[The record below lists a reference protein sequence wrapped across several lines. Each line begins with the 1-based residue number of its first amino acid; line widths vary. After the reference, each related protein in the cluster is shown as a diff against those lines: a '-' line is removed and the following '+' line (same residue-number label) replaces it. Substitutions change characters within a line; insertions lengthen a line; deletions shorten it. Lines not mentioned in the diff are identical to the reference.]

1 MEVKRAGAC
10 AGIIQWLKVQLYNDI
25 EYQNNPVEMYRSNSV
40 SGWKTPIFKFNN
52 PVDVTKGQSLNIRAT
67 LTEDYSWFHA
77 DYR

>member
-40 SGWKTPIFKFNN
+40 SGWKTPIFNE
-52 PVDVTKGQSLNIRAT
+52 PRHQVVTPTGFIT
-67 LTEDYSWFHA
+67 
-77 DYR
+77 